1 MPILHAAVRTSATTF
16 LRCLAAGLSLAVVT
30 ACGGGGGGSSTP
42 SPPPPSATLKSIAI
56 SPTSS
61 NQVRGH
67 AFQYAATGTYS
78 DGSTRDVSATVSWN
92 TTDSSIAT
100 ISATGLAAPLQVGT
114 TTIVASSD
122 NVLGYATMHVTVK
135 QATETLLYRFTS
147 YANDGSQPSG
157 PLVQGRDGNFY
168 GVTAAGG
175 GHACFSTPDFCGT
188 VFKLGPDGAETIL
201 HAFAG
206 APSDGWSPQGALLLA
221 SDGNFYGT
229 TSSGGTFD
237 KGTVFRISPAGDYAV
252 LYSFGATPADGV
264 TPTGDLIQTSDGNL
278 YGTTASGGTNS
289 CAGVPNLCGTAYRIT
304 LTGNETVIYT
314 FGATITDGWQPNGLI
329 QGPDGN
335 FYGTADIGGVNSC
348 AGYDNLCGTVFKLS
362 PDGVETTLYSFGA
375 SLADGAAPQG
385 PLILGA
391 DGNFYGVTGS
401 GGGYVSSGN
410 AHCYSLVGCGTVFRV
425 TPAGVETV
433 LYAFG
438 SQADDGNGPTP
449 YLTLARDGNF
459 YGTTNAGGINDVGAV
474 FQVTP
479 AGGESIIY
487 SFGANNTDARGP
499 VSLMQASD
507 GNFYGLT
514 QFTMGSAMGAFFRIV
529 P

>member
-1 MPILHAAVRTSATTF
+1 MPILHAARRIASITF
-16 LRCLAAGLSLAVVT
+16 MRRLAAGLTLAVVT
-30 ACGGGGGGSSTP
+30 ACGGGGGGTS
-42 SPPPPSATLKSIAI
+42 SPPPPAATLKSIAI
-56 SPTSS
+56 NPTTS
-61 NQVRGH
+61 NQVRGQ

-78 DGSTRDVSATVSWN
+78 DGSTRDLSATVAWT
-92 TTDSSIAT
+92 TTDFSIAT
-100 ISATGLAAPLQVGT
+100 ISASGLAAPLQVGT
-114 TTIVASSD
+114 TTVVASSD

-147 YANDGSQPSG
+147 HPDDGSQPSG
-157 PLVQGRDGNFY
+157 PLVQGHDGNFY

-175 GHACFSTPDFCGT
+175 GNPCLSTPDFCGT
-188 VFKLGPDGAETIL
+188 VFKLGHDGTETLL

-206 APSDGWSPQGALLLA
+206 APSDGSTPEGALLLA

-237 KGTVFRISPAGDYAV
+237 KGTVFRISPAGDYSL
-252 LYSFGATPADGV
+252 LYSFGATPDDGV
-264 TPTGDLIQTSDGNL
+264 TPMGNLIQASDGNL
-278 YGTTASGGTNS
+278 YGTTASGGANS
-289 CAGVPNLCGTAYRIT
+289 CGGVPNFCGTAYRLT
-304 LTGNETVIYT
+304 LTGVETVIYA
-314 FGATITDGWQPNGLI
+314 FGATISDGWQPNGLI

-348 AGYDNLCGTVFKLS
+348 DGYDNLCGTVFRLTA
-362 PDGVETTLYSFGA
+362 DGVETTLYSFGA

-385 PLILGA
+385 PLVLGA
-391 DGNFYGVTGS
+391 DGNFYGVTVS
-401 GGGYVSSGN
+401 GGGAVSSGN
-410 AHCYSLVGCGTVFRV
+410 THCYLLVGCGTVFRM

-438 SQADDGNGPTP
+438 SQPDDGNGPSP

-459 YGTTNAGGINDVGAV
+459 YGTTNTGGINDVGAV
-474 FQVTP
+474 FKVTP

-487 SFGANNTDARGP
+487 SFGADNADARAP

-507 GNFYGLT
+507 GNFYGVT
-514 QFTMGSAMGAFFRIV
+514 QFTMGTAMGAFFRIV